1 MNKLE
6 KVSDGSISGS
16 NASRNLVL
24 ATALASLLAANVDAQ
39 TVGQNFDAKKLNK
52 FEKQYEKNMKKDG
65 LTKETGKTYHMSPG
79 AVVDMQHDEIDY
91 MIKLI
96 PNLVVDHTTFKQ
108 YLVKGLQENNILDFL
123 LYGDGS
129 ATYKTLADGLSTEL
143 VDYET
148 KDMIS
153 NKIKFPINIPS
164 SYVE

>member
-6 KVSDGSISGS
+6 KVSNGSISGS
-16 NASRNLVL
+16 NTSRNLVL

-52 FEKQYEKNMKKDG
+52 FEKQYEKNMKKDD

-129 ATYKTLADGLSTEL
+129 TTYKTLADGLSTEL